1 MIDLHTHILPGVD
14 DGAPDLETALE
25 MARFGQKNGL
35 SAIAATPHFDLIPD
49 WNFIKD
55 EVERLSRALLKEGI
69 EVELIPGS
77 EIYVDAELVGM
88 DVGQIP
94 TYGDRG
100 EYCLIEFPMYQ
111 IPIYTEQVLFAL
123 QAKGIVPIIAH
134 PERYAAVVE
143 DPNLVLDWLNAGCL
157 IQVNSGS
164 ILGRFGSKIRDT
176 AEIML
181 EHNMVQFMASD
192 AHGLER
198 RGLNLNDAF
207 DSLVKIIGQ
216 GRARALVETN
226 PAAMLGGQ
234 FSLVEQ
240 PVPYTRRRRFFLF

>member
-69 EVELIPGS
+69 EVELIPGA